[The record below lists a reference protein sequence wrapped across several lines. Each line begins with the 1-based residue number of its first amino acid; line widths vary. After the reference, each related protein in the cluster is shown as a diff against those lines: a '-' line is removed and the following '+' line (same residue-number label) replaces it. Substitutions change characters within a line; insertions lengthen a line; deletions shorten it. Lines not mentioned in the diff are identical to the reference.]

1 MAVSVAVLVSSDSTV
16 NELASVGGL
25 LVGLAGLAIPLAQ
38 LPSSL
43 PPPPRV
49 EELADLLAVTVRDQW
64 EEEATVRQLRL
75 PRVIPLTWSATRR
88 PVVGLADAVLGPV
101 GARVLR
107 MSMNGR
113 LDGGFDEAVTG
124 LAAGYRSVSSGRLVV
139 LGEPGAGKTVL
150 ALMLTLGLLRDRNRD
165 PDRRDPVPVLLSVST
180 WDPVSESLDDWIVGT
195 VAVSYYGG
203 REDIPRRLLAARL
216 LLPVLD
222 GLDEIPET
230 ARRSAVRAVNHAC
243 GDGRGIVV
251 TCRSVEY
258 EDVIEG
264 GSPVL
269 RRAPV
274 VEIAPVSVT
283 DAAAYL
289 ADISWPADVD
299 WEPVHDRLRTD
310 PAGPLAAALST
321 PLSLSLARTVYWH
334 CRRDPAELLTFD
346 SRHAVEDHLVD
357 HVITA
362 AYAPPPGTVE
372 QPGDHDAWQQR
383 AEDAEKWL
391 TYLATYLHRNRE
403 RDLAWWQMSRQL
415 LTRWSGI
422 ALGLAVGL
430 LMMIAVIA
438 ATPALDP
445 HISALGTLPG
455 ACAIGAG
462 LAILTMLTWYGA
474 PDRPPGRLSFAAR
487 GSLGRLRHGAA
498 NALLLVAILALPL
511 LATAAVVITLTTGW
525 SAHLVAT
532 FAEWIAAGTGGGAAF
547 ALTLAV
553 HNWLDAPPER
563 STGASPLGLLRQDR
577 TSTLAGSAIAAAVLG
592 LTAIPFTVLGLATG
606 WTALNALAG
615 ASHQS
620 PPTTAIASFASQGHF
635 FSRPLTSAASTL
647 LPMAVFAT
655 LILTTRAWPRFAL
668 LRLVLASRGRLPWH
682 LVHFLA
688 DARDRQLLRQ
698 TAGTYQFRHIRLQE
712 RLASRSLT
720 HDREPAPRALTVRRR
735 RVQAALAG
743 AAALGAC
750 FALAQALPKDTSHD
764 VLPTGHVDHMT
775 FSPNGRTL
783 VTISGREARW
793 WNVDTGRQI
802 RRRTLPT
809 DIDQGSPINA
819 VAVAGRTD
827 GQLVLVTNVDSSRG
841 QFLRWDWVVSPSRTS
856 TINMSGLK
864 GSDSMI
870 DTGPVLTED
879 GAYAV
884 TVSDDVVDIVS
895 TDSRATAVSYTEP
908 PDLAADQ
915 GGAQLLSLSND
926 QRRLLSSTSDGR
938 LWVTDLLPGRQWDDT
953 QRLTNSETPGGPA
966 AMSGDGRRFAV
977 AQGNA
982 VQPYDY
988 HGRPTGGLLTGSTSS
1003 ISTITLSRNGST
1015 VAASASNTTRVWK
1028 LTPTTSTPY

>member
-88 PVVGLADAVLGPV
+88 PVVGPADAVLGPV

-764 VLPTGHVDHMT
+764 VLLTGHVDDMT

-809 DIDQGSPINA
+809 DIDQGSPIDD
-819 VAVAGRTD
+819 VAVGVDGRLI
-827 GQLVLVTNVDSSRG
+827 LVVGGVLRG
-841 QFLRWDWVVSPSRTS
+841 WDWAVRGIS
-856 TINMSGLK
+856 TISAL
-864 GSDSMI
+864 STDA
-870 DTGPVLTED
+870 TTTTVLTED
-879 GAYAV
+879 GAAYAV
-884 TVSDDVVDIVS
+884 AADDDVVVHIVS
-895 TDSRATAVSYTEP
+895 TDSGATTASYTEP
-908 PDLAADQ
+908 ADGQFLA
-915 GGAQLLSLSND
+915 LSND

-938 LWVTDLLPGRQWDDT
+938 LWVTDLLPGRQPAT
-953 QRLTNSETPGGPA
+953 QRLTDGTMTGPA

-1028 LTPTTSTPY
+1028 LTPTTSAPY